1 MVMCVT
7 KNKNVIKKKLK
18 ERQTDMN
25 KIFTKVLGKSCCHMV
40 SVTKQDS
47 QIEQNH
53 MMKETVLRIS
63 HRSNIESESVVA
75 NLRLTPK
82 LLLLSILLA
91 MGNAAWATQ
100 GDNHQGQGQGH
111 ESHGN
116 GNGYGHGSHDMV
128 TDMEMVTDMDTVL
141 ELQVLWDQ

>member
-1 MVMCVT
+1 
-7 KNKNVIKKKLK
+7 
-18 ERQTDMN
+18 MN

-40 SVTKQDS
+40 SVVKQDS

-116 GNGYGHGSHDMV
+116 GNGYGDG
-128 TDMEMVTDMDTVL
+128 
-141 ELQVLWDQ
+141 

>member
-1 MVMCVT
+1 
-7 KNKNVIKKKLK
+7 
-18 ERQTDMN
+18 
-25 KIFTKVLGKSCCHMV
+25 
-40 SVTKQDS
+40 
-47 QIEQNH
+47 
-53 MMKETVLRIS
+53 MMKQTALCIS
-63 HRSNIESESVVA
+63 HRSNTENSGVVT

-141 ELQVLWDQ
+141 ELQVLWDHKDQ

>member
-7 KNKNVIKKKLK
+7 KNKSVIKKKLK

-40 SVTKQDS
+40 SVAKQDS

-63 HRSNIESESVVA
+63 HRSHVERE
-75 NLRLTPK
+75 RCC
-82 LLLLSILLA
+82 
-91 MGNAAWATQ
+91 
-100 GDNHQGQGQGH
+100 
-111 ESHGN
+111 
-116 GNGYGHGSHDMV
+116 
-128 TDMEMVTDMDTVL
+128 
-141 ELQVLWDQ
+141 

>member
-1 MVMCVT
+1 
-7 KNKNVIKKKLK
+7 
-18 ERQTDMN
+18 MN

-53 MMKETVLRIS
+53 MIKETVLRIP
-63 HRSNIESESVVA
+63 HRSHVERESVVA

>member
-1 MVMCVT
+1 MVV
-7 KNKNVIKKKLK
+7 V
-18 ERQTDMN
+18 
-25 KIFTKVLGKSCCHMV
+25 
-40 SVTKQDS
+40 KQNS
-47 QIEQNH
+47 QIEKNH
-53 MMKETVLRIS
+53 MMKETALRIS
-63 HRSNIESESVVA
+63 YRSNTENRGVVT

-141 ELQVLWDQ
+141 ELQVLWDHKDQ